1 MRRFAL
7 VFAAVLSVCVI
18 LVLAHY
24 ALIEVGREVIVLRT
38 QDAEGEWLETRLWI
52 VDEGGFSW
60 LHGADS
66 RWMSNLR
73 ARPIV
78 EIERDGESRRYVARP
93 VPGPHPRVHE
103 LLRAKYGLA
112 DWWVRTIGP
121 DNEYTTPV
129 RLEPVEA
136 DSERGARA
144 N

>member
-1 MRRFAL
+1 MR
-7 VFAAVLSVCVI
+7 
-18 LVLAHY
+18 
-24 ALIEVGREVIVLRT
+24 
-38 QDAEGEWLETRLWI
+38 
-52 VDEGGFSW
+52 
-60 LHGADS
+60 
-66 RWMSNLR
+66 NLR

-103 LLRAKYGLA
+103 LLRAKYGIA